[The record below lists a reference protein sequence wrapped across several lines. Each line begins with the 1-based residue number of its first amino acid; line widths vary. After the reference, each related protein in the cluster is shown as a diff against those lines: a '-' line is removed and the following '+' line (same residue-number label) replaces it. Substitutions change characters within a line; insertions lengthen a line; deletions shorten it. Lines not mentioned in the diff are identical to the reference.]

1 MEPGDKVIVARRQ
14 AFTTQRKPML
24 GTFAGNLGEGRVA
37 VMLPGEDWPSHFR
50 RTEVQPYSEALW
62 QAWQQWLCNAK
73 ALEEQQRQLCAGRT
87 PSELLT
93 ERMWWSTTP

>member
-1 MEPGDKVIVARRQ
+1 MKPGDKVIVARHQ

-37 VMLPGEDWPSHFR
+37 VWLPGEDRPSHFSH
-50 RTEVQPYSEALW
+50 TEVRPYTEALW
-62 QAWQQWLCNAK
+62 SAWQQWLCNAK

-87 PSELLT
+87 PAELLT
-93 ERMWWSTTP
+93 VGMW